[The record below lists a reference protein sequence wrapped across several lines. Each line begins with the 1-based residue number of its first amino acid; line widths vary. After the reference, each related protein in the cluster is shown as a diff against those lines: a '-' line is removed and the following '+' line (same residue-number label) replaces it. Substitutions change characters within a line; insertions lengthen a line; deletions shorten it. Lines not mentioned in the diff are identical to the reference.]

1 MSRFGLFGRLGKKDC
16 NKLKEKGDK
25 KFSRGEFYLAIVSY
39 EDALAVSDCP
49 AEVTVPVQEN
59 VKICRAKLA
68 AHNLDLA
75 KSHFDAEDLDAAADF
90 ATTCLNYA
98 ENEHIREEAREI
110 LDKIDQ
116 KFDQFEE
123 VFGPDK
129 AQHEL
134 LPDDDDAYA
143 DILIENY
150 PPFIR
155 KEVEENEELRHA
167 MAALNREDLEAGKTV
182 LKMEPSPAVLY
193 FRALYHSLN
202 KDPQTALETFRQ
214 LSREHG
220 DLLDDQRWTEL
231 IQLIARAKSTE
242 SIEEILDEHPSLMV
256 IRAAAVLYM
265 ERNDM
270 DTARELMEETL
281 ESLPPHRPDP
291 SLIALTGIWNY
302 RMSRFE
308 EAAEHLTKYQNLMA
322 MSGQFTL
329 SPEYAIPMAIALE
342 KTGENDKALEIALH
356 TAKIYGIPEAVEL
369 SRNLASHSSRE
380 DLKRLAEKL

>member
-1 MSRFGLFGRLGKKDC
+1 
-16 NKLKEKGDK
+16 
-25 KFSRGEFYLAIVSY
+25 
-39 EDALAVSDCP
+39 
-49 AEVTVPVQEN
+49 
-59 VKICRAKLA
+59 
-68 AHNLDLA
+68 
-75 KSHFDAEDLDAAADF
+75 
-90 ATTCLNYA
+90 
-98 ENEHIREEAREI
+98 
-110 LDKIDQ
+110 
-116 KFDQFEE
+116 
-123 VFGPDK
+123 
-129 AQHEL
+129 
-134 LPDDDDAYA
+134 
-143 DILIENY
+143 
-150 PPFIR
+150 
-155 KEVEENEELRHA
+155 

-193 FRALYHSLN
+193 FQALYHSLK

-214 LSREHG
+214 LSSEHG

-231 IQLIARAKSTE
+231 IQLIARAKSNE

-270 DTARELMEETL
+270 ETARELMEETL

-329 SPEYAIPMAIALE
+329 SPEYAVPLAISLE

-369 SRNLASHSSRE
+369 SRNLADRSSRE